1 MKNFPN
7 QFNDQKKFRQ
17 ALEAIRD
24 LAASGKDPGDDA
36 DLGEELVRRG
46 VYNLGGRGSLRARL
60 AAERRKPPSSQGTR
74 TAARETRRSLIHLS
88 FIAPDLTLTR
98 SGRDFLGSEPNSA
111 AEKRLWRGA
120 LVGLPL
126 DGDTPAEVSHPVLV
140 LLRLIERW
148 AFNHRDGMELALEA
162 RNDGEAELRR
172 MLRLLKLPRESRR
185 EKLGISKT
193 QQENAWKIFPTL
205 AEHAGLVEQQSY
217 RHPYTL
223 TELGR
228 EAIEANVEI
237 RPPETRRS
245 RRSPAP
251 RSRFKPAPRRR
262 RRGRRPPA
270 RSPRRTLS
278 AAEQA
283 AAEQLLYERTERHED
298 LVDRVTDHFPAAF
311 KPDEDRF
318 SFDLLVDPGAG
329 EDLVLMEMK
338 TLESDEVSQTRRAV
352 GQLLFYEKVV
362 VPQHWPDR
370 RIRSAAVFEA
380 AISEDLCDFLQAVGI
395 GSLWC
400 DGEGLHPLNRA
411 GRRIAKALS
420 PG

>member
-1 MKNFPN
+1 VKNFPN
-7 QFNDQKKFRQ
+7 QFNEPRKFRQ
-17 ALEAIRD
+17 ALEAIQD
-24 LAASGKDPGDDA
+24 LASSGKDPGDDA
-36 DLGEELVRRG
+36 DLGVEFVRRG
-46 VYNLGGRGSLRARL
+46 IYNLRGRGSLRARL

-74 TAARETRRSLIHLS
+74 TAARETRRSLIGLS
-88 FIAPDLTLTR
+88 FIASDLTLTR
-98 SGRDFLGSEPNSA
+98 SGRDLLGSEPNSD
-111 AEKRLWRGA
+111 AEKQLWRRA
-120 LVGLPL
+120 LIRLTL
-126 DGDTPAEVSHPVLV
+126 DGGSPAEVSHPVLV

-172 MLRLLKLPRESRR
+172 MLRLLKVPRESRR

-205 AEHAGLVEQQSY
+205 AEHAGLAEQQSP

-223 TELGR
+223 TELGKK
-228 EAIEANVEI
+228 AIEAGVEL
-237 RPPETRRS
+237 RPPMGPRS
-245 RRSPAP
+245 SAP

-270 RSPRRTLS
+270 RSPRRALS

-318 SFDLLVDPGAG
+318 SFDLLVDPGKG
-329 EDLVLMEMK
+329 KELLLLEMK

-362 VPQHWPDR
+362 VPQKWPAR
-370 RIRSAAVFEA
+370 KVLSAAVFEA
-380 AISEDLCDFLQAVGI
+380 PISEDLCGFLQAVGI
-395 GSLWC
+395 GSIWC
-400 DGEGLHPLNRA
+400 DEEGLHALNRA
-411 GRRIAKALS
+411 GRRIVKVLDR
-420 PG
+420 G